1 MADVEPEQRGWR
13 QIFVSRFWQHRRLHL
28 VLLVWAAIY
37 LPALGSLEIKGE
49 EGRRILP
56 AVTMLQTGNFLVPY
70 VGSEA
75 YFRKPPLVNWLIA
88 ASFKLTGV
96 RNEWTAR
103 LPSVLAVLAVAIAF
117 VTVGS
122 RSLGSLGSLFAALV
136 WLVNFANIE
145 KGRLIEI
152 EALYVSLTALAFI
165 FWIAAYR
172 AGKNGLRLWLAPA
185 VFLGLGLLAKG
196 PLPHL
201 LFFYG
206 PVIAL
211 LWSDRKLSLLATR
224 AHVTALVIIF
234 GIFAAWAAPAV
245 LVSDPS
251 HVARLWSREFSG
263 RISGEGFRVSS
274 WLMNIP
280 RSLAY
285 FLPWLP
291 LALLQSNEPGGVRRA
306 HRALLVGILVPFVA
320 INLVPAALPR
330 FAMPALGPAAWWF
343 GELLSHNNL
352 RWPRWLG
359 AKSFSAKS
367 RNWLVLVLVALTC
380 FALLVYAFLIVPHLQ
395 SREKVRKHARQIDAV
410 VPANTPLYA
419 VDPQYQPYLFYVHAP
434 IRYARTIDE
443 LPPDT
448 RFFLVQGRNEREA
461 QTTNRWSPHRAQLV
475 LRIKDYRSHEIIV
488 FAVSSF

>member
-1 MADVEPEQRGWR
+1 
-13 QIFVSRFWQHRRLHL
+13 
-28 VLLVWAAIY
+28 
-37 LPALGSLEIKGE
+37 
-49 EGRRILP
+49 
-56 AVTMLQTGNFLVPY
+56 MLQSGNFLVPY

-75 YFRKPPLVNWLIA
+75 YFRKPPLVNWLVA

-103 LPSVLAVLAVAIAF
+103 LPSVFAVLAVAIAF

-122 RSLGSLGSLFAALV
+122 ASLGSLGSLFAALV
-136 WLVNFANIE
+136 WLVNFANVE

-172 AGKNGLRLWLAPA
+172 ADKSGLRLWLAPA

-196 PLPHL
+196 PLHL

-211 LWSDRKLSLLATR
+211 LWSNGKLSLLATR
-224 AHVTALVIIF
+224 AHVIALVILF

-245 LVSDPS
+245 LVSDS
-251 HVARLWSREFSG
+251 SRVARLWSREFSG
-263 RISGEGFRVSS
+263 RVSGEGFRFAS

-291 LALLQSNEPGGVRRA
+291 LALLQFDQPVDVRQRN
-306 HRALLVGILVPFVA
+306 RALLVGILVPFVA
-320 INLVPAALPR
+320 INLLPAALPR

-343 GELLSHNNL
+343 GELVSHNNL

-359 AKSFSAKS
+359 GKSFSAKS

-434 IRYARTIDE
+434 IRYARTIEE

-448 RFFLVQGRNEREA
+448 RFFLVQARDEREA
-461 QTTNRWSPHRAQLV
+461 ETTTHWSPRRAQLV
-475 LRIKDYRSHEIIV
+475 LRIKDYRNHEVIV